1 MSQPTLVAVRDA
13 VLTLHRALLE
23 TERLAWERM
32 NGRTVGNVELL
43 HLAIEDPW
51 FTWLRPLTALIAAMD
66 EALGDDTPEGEARV
80 APILAEAGSLLHPD
94 ENGSDFQQRYHEF
107 VQRAPDVAVAHGR
120 LIRTLAS

>member
-1 MSQPTLVAVRDA
+1 MSGPTLVGVRDA
-13 VLTLHRALLE
+13 VLSLHRALLE

-66 EALGDDTPEGEARV
+66 EALVDDTPEAESRTA
-80 APILAEAGSLLHPD
+80 AILAEAASLLHPD

-120 LIRTLAS
+120 LARALTA

>member
-1 MSQPTLVAVRDA
+1 MTGPTLLVVRDA
-13 VLTLHRALLE
+13 VLSLHRELLE
-23 TERLAWERM
+23 TERLAWERL

-51 FTWLRPLTALIAAMD
+51 FSWLRPLTALIAAMD
-66 EALGDDTPEGEARV
+66 EALVDDTPDAAARTAAILGEAS
-80 APILAEAGSLLHPD
+80 SLLHPD

-120 LIRTLAS
+120 LTRTLAA

>member
-1 MSQPTLVAVRDA
+1 MSGPTLVVVRDA
-13 VLTLHRALLE
+13 VLSLHRALLE

-66 EALGDDTPEGEARV
+66 EALVDDTPEAEGRTAG
-80 APILAEAGSLLHPD
+80 ILAEAASLLHPD

-120 LIRTLAS
+120 LARALTA

>member
-1 MSQPTLVAVRDA
+1 MSEPTLVAVRDA

-66 EALGDDTPEGEARV
+66 EALVDDTPEADGRV
-80 APILAEAGSLLHPD
+80 GPILAEAGSLLHPD

-107 VQRAPDVAVAHGR
+107 VQRAPNVAVAHGR
-120 LIRTLAS
+120 LIRTLAD

>member
-1 MSQPTLVAVRDA
+1 MSRPTLVAAREA
-13 VLTLHRALLE
+13 VLALHRALLE

-66 EALGDDTPEGEARV
+66 EALIDDTPEGELRV
-80 APILAEAGSLLHPD
+80 APILAEAGALLHPD

-120 LIRTLAS
+120 LIRTLGS

>member
-1 MSQPTLVAVRDA
+1 MSGPSLAAVRDA
-13 VLTLHRALLE
+13 VLALHRALLE

-66 EALGDDTPEGEARV
+66 EALVDDTPDGEGRV

-120 LIRTLAS
+120 LIRTLAN

>member
-1 MSQPTLVAVRDA
+1 MSGPTLVAVRDA
-13 VLTLHRALLE
+13 VLALHRVLLE

-66 EALGDDTPEGEARV
+66 EALSDDTPDGEARV
-80 APILAEAGSLLHPD
+80 APILAEAGALLHPD

-120 LIRTLAS
+120 LIRTLVG

>member
-1 MSQPTLVAVRDA
+1 MSGPSLAAVRDA
-13 VLTLHRALLE
+13 VLALHRAVLE

-66 EALGDDTPEGEARV
+66 EALVDDTPDGEGRV

-120 LIRTLAS
+120 LIRTLAN

>member
-1 MSQPTLVAVRDA
+1 MSGPTLVAMREA
-13 VLTLHRALLE
+13 VLALHRALLE

-51 FTWLRPLTALIAAMD
+51 FSWLRPLTALIAALD
-66 EALGDDTPEGEARV
+66 EAMLDDTPEAESRRP
-80 APILAEAGSLLHPD
+80 PILAEASALLHPD
-94 ENGSDFQQRYHEF
+94 ENGTDFQQRYHEF

-120 LIRTLAS
+120 LIRTLAH

>member
-1 MSQPTLVAVRDA
+1 MSGPSLTAVRDA
-13 VLTLHRALLE
+13 VLALHRAVLE

-51 FTWLRPLTALIAAMD
+51 FSWLRPLTALIAAMD
-66 EALGDDTPEGEARV
+66 EALVDDTPDGEGRV

-120 LIRTLAS
+120 LIRTLAN

>member
-1 MSQPTLVAVRDA
+1 MKGPTLVAVRDA
-13 VLTLHRALLE
+13 VLSLHRALLE
-23 TERLAWERM
+23 TGRLARERM

-51 FTWLRPLTALIAAMD
+51 FTWLRPLTALIAGMD
-66 EALGDDTPEGEARV
+66 EALVDDTPEGESRTA
-80 APILAEAGSLLHPD
+80 AILAEAATLLHPD

-120 LIRTLAS
+120 LIRTLAT